1 MNTRKI
7 NRRDF
12 LKITG
17 LSGVGLVM
25 AACGQVTAPTGAAP
39 AAPAANQ
46 AANITPSPAAN
57 ISPVPLELWAPHPF
71 DSNSNIR
78 LTDFVQTN
86 YLPTHPNIQFKFTQI
101 PGDYQQKFTT
111 SAAGGTLPDMYA
123 VDGIN
128 MATYSARDL
137 TAEIVGIDP
146 KILDDFYPP
155 AREEMEYQG
164 KVYGS
169 VIETNAQAF
178 KVNMDVMDKAGVKFP
193 TTWDEMIQI
202 GQQITLDTKGKK
214 ANESGFDPNALK
226 QAAFETWCCKGEGS
240 TWMILSWIWS
250 NGGDVYDS
258 SRKVTIADDPAVEAI
273 QFLSDLIKKYYIWP
287 KSGVMQ
293 AGPEGT
299 WYGQLVIWSET
310 GAFDLANLTQSN
322 VPKFKWDIAPAPA
335 KTAGGKFVSGVGGWL
350 ESAYKQ
356 GKHVP
361 ESVEFLKWMM
371 SDDYQLHSSKYGYAV
386 TGRKSIAEQ
395 RLKEVPQ
402 LKTFLDAMVVGKAR
416 PRSTEYP
423 TITDALQQ
431 AFDEAIFGTRAP
443 KEALSD
449 AAKKISDALVKEAS
463 GGK

>member
-1 MNTRKI
+1 MNARKV

-12 LKITG
+12 LKMAG
-17 LSGVGLVM
+17 LSSVGLAL
-25 AACGQVTAPTGAAP
+25 AACAVPAPPAAAP
-39 AAPAANQ
+39 GATSAGQPAAATQ
-46 AANITPSPAAN
+46 APSGA
-57 ISPVPLELWAPHPF
+57 PVPLEMWAPHPF
-71 DSNSNIR
+71 DSTSNIR
-78 LTDFVQTN
+78 LTDFVKTN
-86 YLPTHPNIQFKFTQI
+86 YSPTHPNIQFKFTQI
-101 PGDYQQKFTT
+101 PGDYAQKFTT
-111 SAAGGTLPDMYA
+111 SAAGGTLPDMFA

-128 MATYSARDL
+128 MATYTARNL

-146 KILDDFYPP
+146 TVLNDFYPP
-155 AREEMEYQG
+155 ARAEMEYQG

-178 KVNMDVMDKAGVKFP
+178 KVNKDVMDKAGVKFP
-193 TTWDEMIQI
+193 TTWDEMVAI
-202 GQQITLDTKGKK
+202 GQQITLDTSGKK
-214 ANESGFDPNALK
+214 ASESGFDPNALK

-258 SRKVTIADDPAVEAI
+258 NKKVTIADDPSVEAI

-322 VPKFKWDIAPAPA
+322 VPKFKWEIQPPPA
-335 KTAGGKFVSGVGGWL
+335 KSSGGKFVSGVGGWL
-350 ESAYKQ
+350 EAAYKA

-361 ESVEFLKWMM
+361 ESIDFLKWMM

-386 TGRKSIAEQ
+386 TGRKTIAEQ
-395 RLKEVPQ
+395 RLKEVPE
-402 LKTFLDAMVVGKAR
+402 LKVFLDAMAVGKAR

-423 TITDALQQ
+423 AITDALQQ
-431 AFDEAIFGTRAP
+431 AFDESIFGTRSP
-443 KEALSD
+443 KDALTD
-449 AAKKISDALVKEAS
+449 AGKKISDALTKEAS
-463 GGK
+463 GTSG

>member
-1 MNTRKI
+1 MNTRKF

-12 LKITG
+12 LKMAG
-17 LSGVGLVM
+17 LSGVGLAL
-25 AACGQVTAPTGAAP
+25 AACAPAAAPTAAP
-39 AAPAANQ
+39 AATTANQ
-46 AANITPSPAAN
+46 AAGVTPTAAPN
-57 ISPVPLELWAPHPF
+57 TTPVPLELWALHPF
-71 DSNSNIR
+71 DTPQNIR
-78 LTDFVQTN
+78 LTDFVTTN
-86 YLPTHPNIQFKFTQI
+86 YLPKHPNIQFKFTQI

-128 MATYSARDL
+128 MATYSKRGL

-146 KILDDFYPP
+146 TILNDFYPP
-155 AREEMEYQG
+155 AREEMEFEG

-178 KVNMDVMDKAGVKFP
+178 KVNLDMMEKAGVSMP
-193 TTWDEMIQI
+193 ATWDEMVSV
-202 GQQITLDTKGKK
+202 GQQLTLDTKGKK
-214 ANESGFDPNALK
+214 ANESGFDPSQLK
-226 QAAFETWCCKGEGS
+226 QSAFETWCCTGEGS

-250 NGGDVYDS
+250 NGGDVYDAS
-258 SRKVTIADDPAVEAI
+258 KKVTIADQPAVDAV
-273 QFLSDLIKKYYIWP
+273 QFLSDLIKKHYIWA
-287 KSGVMQ
+287 KAGTMQ

-299 WYGQLVIWSET
+299 FYGQLVAWSET

-322 VPKFKWDIAPAPA
+322 PPKFKWDIKLVPP

-361 ESVEFLKWMM
+361 ESVEFLIWMM

-395 RLKEVPQ
+395 RVKEVPQ
-402 LKTFLDAMVVGKAR
+402 LKTFLDAMAIGKAR

-423 TITDALQQ
+423 AITDALQQ
-431 AFDEAIFGTRAP
+431 AFDESIFGDRSP
-443 KEALSD
+443 KDALSD
-449 AAKKISDALVKEAS
+449 AAKKIGDALTKEAGS
-463 GGK
+463 